1 MDFFNVVSVEEGRE
15 MLMENFGGYD
25 LKTEHVDLEHSIN
38 RVLGEDI
45 YSTINV
51 PEFDRSTV
59 DGYAIKVEDS
69 HGANQSIPSII
80 NILGEVM
87 MGEAIDSSIKSGE
100 SFYVPTGGMIPEG
113 ADGVVMVENVEKMD
127 SSTLLIYKPVSQG
140 ENINYKG
147 DDIKKGELI
156 LEKGRKITT
165 GVIGV
170 LAALGIS
177 KVCVY
182 CRPRFYIISTGD
194 EIIGIEEELTL
205 GKIRDINSYTLG
217 SLVHNVGGIVVGRK
231 IVKDSYELLQNE
243 VKKAIDISDIVLLSG
258 GSSVG
263 TRDYTGKV
271 INSFDG
277 KGVLF
282 HGLAI
287 KPGKPTIVG
296 EAGGKL
302 ICGLPGHP
310 VSSIIVFKALIEYYL
325 GKKMGTTEITPMVKA
340 IKDHNFRSDP
350 CKETYQ
356 MIELRQEG
364 GNFYGTPSFG
374 KSGMISLLSESQ
386 GYIVIGSHEEGIYKG
401 EEREVY
407 LLQ

>member
-1 MDFFNVVSVEEGRE
+1 MDFFNTVSVKEGRE
-15 MLMENFGGYD
+15 ILMKNFEDYD
-25 LKTEHVDLEHSIN
+25 FKTEHVDLEYSIN

-45 YSTINV
+45 YSNINV
-51 PEFDRSTV
+51 PEFNRSTV
-59 DGYAIKVEDS
+59 DGYAIRVEDS
-69 HGANQSIPSII
+69 HGASQSIPSII

-87 MGEAIDSSIKSGE
+87 MGEEINSSIKGGE

-113 ADGVVMVENVEKMD
+113 SDGVVMVENVEKMD
-127 SSTLLIYKPVSQG
+127 SSTLLIYKPISQG
-140 ENINYKG
+140 ENISYKG

-165 GVIGV
+165 GAIGV
-170 LAALGIS
+170 LAALGIP

-194 EIIGIEEELTL
+194 EIIGIEDELTL

-231 IVKDSYELLQNE
+231 IVRDNYELLRNE

-263 TRDYTGKV
+263 TRDYTAKV
-271 INSFDG
+271 IDSFGG

-282 HGLAI
+282 HGLAV

-296 EAGGKL
+296 EADGKL

-310 VSSIIVFKALIEYYL
+310 ISSIIVFKALLEYYIR
-325 GKKMGTTEITPMVKA
+325 KKMGIAEIIPRVKA
-340 IKDHNFRSDP
+340 IMDHNFRSDP
-350 CKETYQ
+350 GKETYQ

-364 GNFYGTPSFG
+364 GDFHGTPAFG
-374 KSGMISLLSESQ
+374 KSGMISLLSKSQ
-386 GYIVIGSHEEGIYKG
+386 GYIIIGSHEEGIYKG

>member
-1 MDFFNVVSVEEGRE
+1 M
-15 MLMENFGGYD
+15 
-25 LKTEHVDLEHSIN
+25 
-38 RVLGEDI
+38 
-45 YSTINV
+45 
-51 PEFDRSTV
+51 
-59 DGYAIKVEDS
+59 
-69 HGANQSIPSII
+69 
-80 NILGEVM
+80 
-87 MGEAIDSSIKSGE
+87 
-100 SFYVPTGGMIPEG
+100 
-113 ADGVVMVENVEKMD
+113 
-127 SSTLLIYKPVSQG
+127 
-140 ENINYKG
+140 
-147 DDIKKGELI
+147 
-156 LEKGRKITT
+156 
-165 GVIGV
+165 
-170 LAALGIS
+170 
-177 KVCVY
+177 
-182 CRPRFYIISTGD
+182 
-194 EIIGIEEELTL
+194 
-205 GKIRDINSYTLG
+205 G

-325 GKKMGTTEITPMVKA
+325 GKKMGTTEITPRVKA
-340 IKDHNFRSDP
+340 IMDHNFRSDP
-350 CKETYQ
+350 GKETYQ

>member
-325 GKKMGTTEITPMVKA
+325 GKKMATTEITPRVKA
-340 IKDHNFRSDP
+340 IMDHNFRSDP
-350 CKETYQ
+350 GKETYQ

>member
-1 MDFFNVVSVEEGRE
+1 MNFFNTVSVKEGRE
-15 MLMENFGGYD
+15 ILTKNFGNYEI
-25 LKTEHVDLEHSIN
+25 KTEYVDLEHSIG
-38 RVLGEDI
+38 RVLGKDL

-51 PEFDRSTV
+51 PEFNRSTV

-69 HGANQSIPSII
+69 HGANRSIPSII
-80 NILGEVM
+80 NVLGEVM
-87 MGEAIDSSIKSGE
+87 IGENIDFSIKSGE
-100 SFYVPTGGMIPEG
+100 SFYVPTGGMIPKG
-113 ADGVVMVENVEKMD
+113 ADGVIMIENVEKMD
-127 SSTLLIYKPVSQG
+127 DNTLLIYKPISQG

-147 DDIKKGELI
+147 DDIKKGELA

-165 GVIGV
+165 DVLGV

-182 CRPRFYIISTGD
+182 CKPKFYIISTGD
-194 EIIGIEEELTL
+194 EIISIEEKLTL
-205 GKIRDINSYTLG
+205 GKIRDINTYTLG
-217 SLVHNVGGIVVGRK
+217 SLVYEIGGTVVGRK
-231 IVKDSYELLQNE
+231 IVKDNYELLQNE
-243 VKKAIDISDIVLLSG
+243 VRKAIDVSDIVLLSG

-263 TRDYTGKV
+263 TRDYTSKV

-296 EAGGKL
+296 EAKGKL

-310 VSSIIVFKALIEYYL
+310 VSSIVVFKALLEYYIR
-325 GKKMGTTEITPMVKA
+325 KKMGVKDILPRVRA
-340 IKDHNFRSDP
+340 IMDHNFPSDP
-350 CKETYQ
+350 GKETYQ
-356 MIELRQEG
+356 MVKLRQHDG
-364 GNFYGTPSFG
+364 VFYGTPAFG

-386 GYIVIGSHEEGIYKG
+386 GYIIIGSHEEGIYKG

-407 LLQ
+407 LL